1 MLTRPDQFLRVLFKL
16 AEIWHQKSNHLKVAE
31 RKKEEKKRPK
41 PKMVK
46 LERARESGRE
56 RAGERG

>member
-31 RKKEEKKRPK
+31 RKKRGGGEICWSQ
-41 PKMVK
+41 KMVK
-46 LERARESGRE
+46 HSRGRE
-56 RAGERG
+56 ANEKKD